1 MYIPVP
7 LYSITSTELRAIW
20 NVLIAI
26 YHLGVAGVTQY
37 TMGRAGF
44 AKSQV
49 QCLPSASSGGWWD
62 FLNLGVAGVT
72 QYTMGRAGFAKS
84 QVQCLTPQRL

>member
-1 MYIPVP
+1 M
-7 LYSITSTELRAIW
+7 YSITSTELRAIW

-49 QCLPSASSGGWWD
+49 QCLTHSASSGG
-62 FLNLGVAGVT
+62 
-72 QYTMGRAGFAKS
+72 
-84 QVQCLTPQRL
+84 

>member
-1 MYIPVP
+1 MYFPVP

-49 QCLPSASSGGWWD
+49 QCL
-62 FLNLGVAGVT
+62 
-72 QYTMGRAGFAKS
+72 
-84 QVQCLTPQRL
+84 TPQRF

>member
-1 MYIPVP
+1 MCSFV
-7 LYSITSTELRAIW
+7 LRSMSSTELRAIW
-20 NVLIAI
+20 SVLAAI

-49 QCLPSASSGGWWD
+49 HSTVISPL
-62 FLNLGVAGVT
+62 FI
-72 QYTMGRAGFAKS
+72 AKVVLLS
-84 QVQCLTPQRL
+84 VSFHCR